1 MFQFGASTA
10 QNNQFSFHGFCL
22 YANLEDTQM
31 SERQRL
37 GCVILRLCCLSLRSE
52 FTQPRTWE
60 NLGNFWPSWSQRRLE
75 IAGFCKM
82 DRTSL
87 DPWSC
92 LVAIPVLIRA
102 RRNRNSHTAMTR
114 EQNVRS
120 ILQSP
125 ANSNRRCDHLASD
138 LARFC
143 FISIWNS
150 FSAAAATVP
159 TPRRLPLRCWH
170 QGRLLL

>member
-1 MFQFGASTA
+1 MTSLHMHVNFLVRLVFGEEMFQLGASTA

-82 DRTSL
+82 DRTFYC
-87 DPWSC
+87 PWSC
-92 LVAIPVLIRA
+92 LVAIPVWIRA
-102 RRNRNSHTAMTR
+102 PRDESRVECGIQFAKPSNSQPTL
-114 EQNVRS
+114 RS
-120 ILQSP
+120 PWCL
-125 ANSNRRCDHLASD
+125 
-138 LARFC
+138 
-143 FISIWNS
+143 
-150 FSAAAATVP
+150 
-159 TPRRLPLRCWH
+159 
-170 QGRLLL
+170 GKK